1 MPCSKNVLLLMSYS
15 NLQDGSTALMYA
27 AFGEDPR
34 IIKALLQAGAD
45 IHHRN
50 HVSWNTILCTEV

>member
-1 MPCSKNVLLLMSYS
+1 MSNS

-34 IIKALLQAGAD
+34 IIEALVQAGAD

-50 HVSWNTILCTEV
+50 HVSWNTILYTEV